1 MGVSRHGPDAGV
13 NAEDGPMV
21 RLNTAWDKYPAGR
34 KMLPMFLMGMVM
46 AAFVSL
52 AMQTGAW
59 AQAARIV
66 DGKMQIDLTTDRAKG
81 SLAPAIDESKLKIKA
96 QVYLP
101 LYSSVVVGGGATV
114 VHMGANV
121 TIRNASVEAP
131 VVITGA
137 RYFDRNGELV
147 SQLAPASFTLK
158 PMATIEIFIPITEAS
173 VGIKG
178 GRGGSILLDW
188 ASEVSVPEPMIE
200 ALVLGSVGNGSYSF
214 TVQGHGLT
222 PAH

>member
-1 MGVSRHGPDAGV
+1 MVCVNTARDSRRDFRHGIA
-13 NAEDGPMV
+13 M
-21 RLNTAWDKYPAGR
+21 T
-34 KMLPMFLMGMVM
+34 LMGFVV

-52 AMQTGAW
+52 AMFSSAF
-59 AQAARIV
+59 AQAARMV
-66 DGKMQIDLTTDRAKG
+66 DGKMQIDLTTDRAKA
-81 SLAPAIDESKLKIKA
+81 SLAPGLDESKLKIKA

-101 LYSSVVVGGGATV
+101 LYSAVVVGGGATV

-121 TIRNASVEAP
+121 TIRNASVDSP

-147 SQLAPASFTLK
+147 SQLAPNSFTLK
-158 PMATIEIFIPITEAS
+158 PMGTVEIFIPITEAS

-188 ASEVSVPEPMIE
+188 GSEGAVPEPMME
-200 ALVLGSVGNGSYSF
+200 ALVLGSVGNGSYAF
-214 TVQGHGLT
+214 TLQGHGLS
-222 PAH
+222 PVH